1 MLYWNYCS
9 SKAGIEIER
18 FQSDYHGASE
28 SGFSKVPNSYI
39 IFFYL
44 HSSRCISLLLSTKSC
59 TNFQA
64 SEAGALE
71 RGSDPL
77 QVKCWRASNF
87 FFAPCQV
94 IHFGNVFCYYLF
106 DCKKYH
112 VAISCF
118 QKMGF
123 INDTCHSVLYTFCTC
138 FASNAQSVSW
148 SLN

>member
-28 SGFSKVPNSYI
+28 SGFSKVPISYI

-87 FFAPCQV
+87 FCTLSSNSCWQCVLLLSFWLQE
-94 IHFGNVFCYYLF
+94 ISRGHILF
-106 DCKKYH
+106 P
-112 VAISCF
+112 
-118 QKMGF
+118 KMGF
-123 INDTCHSVLYTFCTC
+123 INDKCHSVLYTFCTC
-138 FASNAQSVSW
+138 FAGQSQQCSIR
-148 SLN
+148 